1 MLNYF
6 STCHFK
12 ITRDSEEYNIIYIIL
27 HPSPSF
33 IKYVLQ
39 YGYLDAYVNSNLCNN
54 QLMGILIENIWLSYS
69 FLSGISSCFGLS
81 LFLSW
86 M

>member
-6 STCHFK
+6 SMCHFK
-12 ITRDSEEYNIIYIIL
+12 ITSEEYNIIL

-33 IKYVLQ
+33 RKYVLQ
-39 YGYLDAYVNSNLCNN
+39 YGYFDVYVNSHLGNN
-54 QLMGILIENIWLSYS
+54 QSMGILIENIWLSYS
-69 FLSGISSCFGLS
+69 FLSLVSFCFGFS

-86 M
+86 MC